1 MSRSVRLRQTSQCL
15 LRPLARLVAVA
26 CIAAPLTGVVV
37 APAGAATAP
46 GPTTH
51 KVAYQCDT
59 TKPGYG
65 TNTTG
70 GVYFDTVV
78 GDTVEITMNDAMRF
92 TPSSVSVRRNET
104 IRFVLKNEGRLRHE
118 MVLGRISDLKKHAAL
133 MIKFPDMQ
141 HSDPNQ
147 ASVEP
152 GQTGELVWRVTRS
165 GNVDF
170 ACLQPGHYDAGMKG
184 QVVVGQRAP

>member
-1 MSRSVRLRQTSQCL
+1 MIHFHRWLAAGLIFLCHFAQAHEPGEHAFAFGQPGDAKKVSR
-15 LRPLARLVAVA
+15 
-26 CIAAPLTGVVV
+26 
-37 APAGAATAP
+37 
-46 GPTTH
+46 
-51 KVAYQCDT
+51 
-59 TKPGYG
+59 
-65 TNTTG
+65 
-70 GVYFDTVV
+70 
-78 GDTVEITMNDAMRF
+78 TVEITMNDAMRF
-92 TPSSVSVRRNET
+92 KPSSVSVRRNET

-152 GQTGELVWRVTRS
+152 GQTGELVWRFTRS
-165 GNVDF
+165 GSVDF

-184 QVVVGQRAP
+184 QVVVGQRTP